1 LQVLAVPT
9 PSGPFARFVQTG
21 TSLLTDPPGTTL
33 RIQLPASGGS
43 ASFAGLDGPGANL
56 VLALG
61 NGTASGTMQI
71 GGLLVLGAGGS
82 AGLFGSVAGVTTQ
95 AAAAL
100 GQISPAINLAYTFND
115 CTIGLPACGAP
126 LFPLLPPVV
135 GELAWFYPG
144 PVLLPVP
151 PLPTLDLIVLA
162 TPPLLSGELAPQDVV
177 PPNIS
182 FEDY

>member
-1 LQVLAVPT
+1 
-9 PSGPFARFVQTG
+9 
-21 TSLLTDPPGTTL
+21 
-33 RIQLPASGGS
+33 
-43 ASFAGLDGPGANL
+43 
-56 VLALG
+56 
-61 NGTASGTMQI
+61 
-71 GGLLVLGAGGS
+71 
-82 AGLFGSVAGVTTQ
+82 
-95 AAAAL
+95 
-100 GQISPAINLAYTFND
+100 
-115 CTIGLPACGAP
+115 
-126 LFPLLPPVV
+126 VV